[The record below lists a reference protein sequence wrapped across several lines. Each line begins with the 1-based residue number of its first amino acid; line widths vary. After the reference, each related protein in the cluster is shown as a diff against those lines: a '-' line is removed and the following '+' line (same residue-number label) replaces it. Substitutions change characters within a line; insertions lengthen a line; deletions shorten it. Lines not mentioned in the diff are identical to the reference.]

1 MKKILTTIALALLC
15 IGTMQ
20 SGPLRLNIFKFRK
33 GKNKQTT
40 QQVVT
45 VYDTVRVVVTDTIRV
60 EPKAAPRIDTLQ
72 IEHTP
77 DQIDSLLD
85 VWHTMSIEQ
94 SHKSFFE
101 PFSAMTEGEENM
113 AVDSLYRSRLQDLVS
128 PVHLPYNY
136 IVRDYI
142 NYYLTNRWSPLS
154 NVLTLAQFYFPIF
167 EEELIAAGMPVEL
180 RALAIIESNLS
191 PLATS
196 RVGAVGLWQFM
207 PATGKNLGLEIN
219 SLVDERCDIILST
232 RAACRFLRD
241 LYRMFGDWT
250 IALAA
255 YNCGPGNVSRAIARA
270 GENAKSFWDIYDFL
284 PRETRG
290 YVPKFIAASYVYA
303 YHNLHGVE
311 PKPTPQ
317 CVSTDTVVINRTM
330 HLGQVASTLNIPLET
345 LRILNPQY
353 KIDIIPAARKPYA
366 LRLPTRY
373 TSEFIMQQDSIYSKD
388 TMYLKEYINPANL
401 EKKRAE
407 GVGYVYTVR
416 KGDNLGLIAKRNRCT
431 VKDIMR
437 WNKLKNTTIRPG
449 QKLRIEKPKPRA

>member
-1 MKKILTTIALALLC
+1 MRRLTTIIALALLSVSAL
-15 IGTMQ
+15 Q
-20 SGPLRLNIFKFRK
+20 AGPIRLNIFKNRK
-33 GKNKQTT
+33 SKQTT
-40 QQVVT
+40 TQQNIVT
-45 VYDTVRVVVTDTIRV
+45 VYDTVRVVVTDTIHV

-72 IEHTP
+72 LAHTP
-77 DQIDSLLD
+77 EQIDSLLD
-85 VWHTMSIEQ
+85 LWHTMSLEQ
-94 SHKSFFE
+94 SHKSYFE
-101 PFSAMTEGEENM
+101 PYSAATEGENNM

-154 NVLTLAQFYFPIF
+154 NVLALAKFYFPIF
-167 EEELIAAGMPVEL
+167 EQELIAANMPVEL

-191 PLATS
+191 PLAAS

-219 SLVDERCDIILST
+219 SLVDERSDIILST
-232 RAACRFLRD
+232 RAACRFLKD

-250 IALAA
+250 LALAA
-255 YNCGPGNVSRAIARA
+255 YNCGPGNVNRAIARA
-270 GENAKSFWDIYDFL
+270 GENAKSFWDIYDYL

-290 YVPKFIAASYVYA
+290 YVPKFIAATYVYA
-303 YHNLHGVE
+303 YHELHGIKAKV
-311 PKPTPQ
+311 TPE
-317 CVSTDTVVINRTM
+317 CISTDTVMVNRTM
-330 HLGQVASTLNIPLET
+330 HFGQVASTLNIPLET
-345 LRILNPQY
+345 LRMLNPQY
-353 KIDIIPAARKPYA
+353 KIDIVPAARKPYA

-373 TSEFIMQQDSIYSKD
+373 TAEFIMQQDSIYAKD
-388 TMYLKEYINPANL
+388 SMYLKEYINPANL

-437 WNKLKNTTIRPG
+437 WNKLKSTTIRPG
-449 QKLRIEKPKPRA
+449 QKLRIEKPKPRV